1 MSMMDMLPDSAY
13 NSEPHIVAYQE
24 ALNKQVQKVE
34 AARDDFLQQAR
45 PGTATWGMSRYER
58 EWGILVN
65 EDNPLDK
72 RLAIWRSRRRG
83 YGVTTVEA
91 IKRIAESFYN
101 GQVDVVQ
108 HRGEFWVEIFFRSP
122 SGNPINIADIRD
134 AVSAVIP
141 AHVECVYMA
150 QRTWGDV
157 YTENATWADVLGVM
171 TWQDILDKYP
181 TWGDVVAVFQNW
193 GKVYGERTWGEIS
206 SYIWEEI

>member
-1 MSMMDMLPDSAY
+1 MSLMDMLPVPVY
-13 NSEPHIVAYQE
+13 NGEPHVVAYQE
-24 ALNKQVQKVE
+24 ALSKQVRAVE
-34 AARDDFLQQAR
+34 TARDDFLLQAR
-45 PGTATWGMSRYER
+45 PSTATWGLSRYER
-58 EWGILVN
+58 EWGLPVD
-65 EDNPLDK
+65 ESKPLDQ

-83 YGVTTVEA
+83 YGVTTEEA

-108 HRGEFWVEIFFRSP
+108 HRGEFWIEIFFRSP

-134 AVSAVIP
+134 AINEVIP

-157 YTENATWADVLGVM
+157 YNENATWAEVLGVK
-171 TWQDILDKYP
+171 TWQDIFDNCP
-181 TWGDVVAVFQNW
+181 TWGDVSTAFQDW